1 MRWCG
6 AQSAVHLG
14 KNRRKRAVVGEVVY
28 VLGTQVSGTVHVL
41 AGEPIIPSA
50 YPIDRTFTR

>member
-1 MRWCG
+1 M
-6 AQSAVHLG
+6 
-14 KNRRKRAVVGEVVY
+14 GEVVY

-50 YPIDRTFTR
+50 HPIDRTYTR